1 MRKHHKVGT
10 SLMVVTA
17 LKIVKLKAVFDS
29 NNFKICI
36 NMCVVS
42 PFLNLRAWCVY
53 IKDKM
58 LGNYTYEDTPI
69 IKITQIKPL
78 IDHHLPSTIIPP
90 LRA

>member
-1 MRKHHKVGT
+1 
-10 SLMVVTA
+10 
-17 LKIVKLKAVFDS
+17 
-29 NNFKICI
+29 
-36 NMCVVS
+36 MCVVS